1 MKVENQRGV
10 FLVRYDEAAELAPAR
25 QGELVASLREGARGG
40 PVAIVFVVG
49 PAVQAVGHEIP
60 EHWLGVTGDP
70 SMRIAA
76 VAVVTPNVAV
86 SVATRA
92 FGTFNI
98 LRSTNTAVSPFASER
113 EAVEWAAGK
122 LAAARA
128 AGGTAPASA

>member
-10 FLVRYDEAAELAPAR
+10 FLVRYDDPAELAPAR
-25 QGELVASLREGARGG
+25 QGELLAALREGAREG
-40 PVAIVFVVG
+40 PIAVVFVVA

-60 EHWLGVTGDP
+60 GHWLQVTSD
-70 SMRIAA
+70 SAMRLAA
-76 VAVVTPNVAV
+76 VAVVTPNAAV

-113 EAVEWAAGK
+113 EALEWAAGK
-122 LAAARA
+122 VAA
-128 AGGTAPASA
+128 AGGRPEPR